1 MMMIKK
7 YIVFILAVFVQL
19 SAGAQVR
26 GLYNGNLNQN
36 SNRLQGKL
44 MGEIYYLNP
53 VSNANYFLQPDWKDG
68 VITLKDGDVFDSIR
82 MRYMA
87 FGDELVAYNNNIH
100 SLFIVDKNTVKQ
112 FTFREHI
119 KGEVFAERKF
129 VNLDFLGLPLN
140 RIYFEELYS
149 GTAKLFSFHHIE
161 EEKVSPYIDLNG
173 KMYDVEFRLKTTYY
187 ILSDSIGFTRIQL
200 KKRSFYS
207 LFPEN
212 RKEIKKILRKNRINI
227 TNQVSAIEAL
237 KILDEAGYFK

>member
-1 MMMIKK
+1 MNDLNINPTHPDMRQTC
-7 YIVFILAVFVQL
+7 FWDILNTNSLNNVGFTL
-19 SAGAQVR
+19 SDR
-26 GLYNGNLNQN
+26 K
-36 SNRLQGKL
+36 GKV
-44 MGEIYYLNP
+44 E
-53 VSNANYFLQPDWKDG
+53 
-68 VITLKDGDVFDSIR
+68 
-82 MRYMA
+82 
-87 FGDELVAYNNNIH
+87 
-100 SLFIVDKNTVKQ
+100 VKQ

-237 KILDEAGYFK
+237 KILDEAG